1 MPQSLHKTKP
11 SLFVDDTNFATSGD
25 SITDLVAKVNS
36 DLEKLKKWLIANK
49 LSLHVPKQ
57 MIRNIS
63 DLQLY
68 VKNESV
74 NQVYES
80 NALKVTI
87 EQHLSWKSNTEVISK
102 KNKIRYICS

>member
-1 MPQSLHKTKP
+1 
-11 SLFVDDTNFATSGD
+11 
-25 SITDLVAKVNS
+25 
-36 DLEKLKKWLIANK
+36 
-49 LSLHVPKQ
+49 

-102 KNKIRYICS
+102 KIKSGISALKRLKEFADKQTILSVCIATVHPYFDYCCMGCVR